1 MKEGKQTLWDLYFG
15 IGILSILLAI
25 VGAIILESKI
35 PFVFGVL
42 YGGAVAIL
50 LVTHMYQSLEKTL
63 SYDEEG
69 AKKHAQKMT
78 GIRMWI
84 MLAALILAMCLG
96 RYSNMVGVVLGML
109 TLKVSAYMQPIIHR
123 RITSKIY
130 KKRRVKL

>member
-1 MKEGKQTLWDLYFG
+1 MKEEKQTLWDLYLG
-15 IGILSILLAI
+15 IGILSVLVAVI
-25 VGAIILESKI
+25 GAIIVESKI

-42 YGGAVAIL
+42 YGGVVAVI

-63 SYDEEG
+63 AYDEEG

-84 MLAALILAMCLG
+84 MLAALVLAMCLG
-96 RYSNMVGVVLGML
+96 KYSNMVGVILGML
-109 TLKVSAYMQPIIHR
+109 SLKVSAYMQPIIHR